1 MKSAILRPK
10 SLDKDEIRASLRS
23 IRTEA
28 CVLCKEV
35 MKVQKEKKRFFYEWV
50 VVACCF
56 LMIFTVLG
64 FGSTPRK
71 LFMVAVP
78 KALGMEY
85 GPYSLSDTFR
95 YTATAVANLFFGTLT
110 VKFGPRRMI
119 ASGFVCLI
127 SAMMVFASAQ
137 TLAAIYLGGALLG
150 VGMTLTGTTM
160 ASYVVSLWCKKH
172 KGTMTGL
179 VLCANGIGG
188 ALGMQI
194 LSPIIAKSVFG
205 YRDAYR
211 LTAVILLAVGVL
223 IIALFRDAPSGA
235 APAAGKKQPKKVEWE
250 GITLREALAKPY
262 FYVAAVCIFLTG
274 MALQSIVGSDANH
287 MTNAGLDLATAAS
300 ALSLNA
306 IVLTFSKFLV
316 GFLYDRLG
324 IKKTMLLCDIAMLVT
339 LLLLIGINPSASGK
353 MMAYGYAVIS
363 AVALPLETIMIPLI
377 TAELFGRKSYAQM
390 LGIVSALN
398 TAGFSVGP
406 PVINFIFDTLG
417 TYVPVFWV
425 YLLMMAGITIAF
437 RYALSAAQKTQK
449 PVS

>member
-1 MKSAILRPK
+1 MH
-10 SLDKDEIRASLRS
+10 
-23 IRTEA
+23 
-28 CVLCKEV
+28 
-35 MKVQKEKKRFFYEWV
+35 KEKKRFSYEWV
-50 VVACCF
+50 IVACSF

-85 GPYSLSDTFR
+85 GPYSLSDTLR
-95 YTATAVANLFFGTLT
+95 YTATAAANLFFGTLA
-110 VKFGPRRMI
+110 VRLGARRMI
-119 ASGFVCLI
+119 ACGFVFLI
-127 SAMMVFASAQ
+127 SAMLVFAGAQ

-150 VGMTLTGTTM
+150 VGMTLAGTTM
-160 ASYVVSLWCKKH
+160 GSYVVSLWCTKH

-179 VLCANGIGG
+179 VLCANGVGG
-188 ALGMQI
+188 ALGMQV

-211 LTAVILLAVGVL
+211 LTALILLVVGVL

-235 APAAGKKQPKKVEWE
+235 AAAPAGKKQPRKVEWE
-250 GITLREALAKPY
+250 GLTLREALAKPY

-306 IVLTFSKFLV
+306 IVLTCSKFLV
-316 GFLYDRLG
+316 GFLYDRWG
-324 IKKTMLLCDIAMLVT
+324 IRKTTLLCDVAMLVT
-339 LLLLIGINPSASGK
+339 LLLLIGINPSASGQ
-353 MMAYGYAVIS
+353 MMAYGYAVVS

-390 LGIVSALN
+390 LGIVSAIN

-406 PVINFIFDTLG
+406 PVINFIFDSLG
-417 TYVPVFWV
+417 TYVPVFWT
-425 YLLMMAGITIAF
+425 YLIMMAGITAAF
-437 RYALSAAQKTQK
+437 GWALGTAKKDHTIK
-449 PVS
+449 PAG